1 MLVALK
7 FLVVICGVA
16 LALHALSRARRR
28 VMLEL
33 RTDNACG
40 IRKDDLDEWP
50 EMNSLLGRFIRPHSR
65 TQTAV
70 GQWVTQSFPVI
81 LIVALAMLLFLV
93 GWRATLLTG
102 VSGLLGYIYL
112 ARWLERK
119 RAQMFSDRL
128 PPFLERVR
136 RLILIGNTFQQ
147 AFVQASLTAD
157 PVIRERIDPVVRRV
171 QHGAPFTDSIDAL
184 AQRIDTAELH
194 LLAAYVRTNAKFGG
208 RVAQNLQNL
217 LNQISNKARLEREIK
232 AATSETRASAL
243 VLIGLTV
250 LVIGLMS
257 ILNPAYIQFF
267 LGDKIGRIVLSAICV
282 WPLVGLVVMRRI
294 TTLQL

>member
-1 MLVALK
+1 
-7 FLVVICGVA
+7 
-16 LALHALSRARRR
+16 
-28 VMLEL
+28 
-33 RTDNACG
+33 
-40 IRKDDLDEWP
+40 
-50 EMNSLLGRFIRPHSR
+50 MNSLLGRFIRPHSR